1 MPPRSLSLD
10 TGLDSN
16 EADTATDVVS
26 SCEQYLR
33 LQQSGAQFGAERPPR
48 RRLSSIP
55 CEATGPIVE
64 EPNAEDEN
72 LTSRNV
78 YRRGESLDSKEELN
92 RKSYRRSESLDNR
105 EDFHPPTISS
115 LSSTGS
121 SRRSSTVSLEGLERK
136 PSFVNK
142 CMTRVRGLIKK

>member
-1 MPPRSLSLD
+1 MSLD

-26 SCEQYLR
+26 SCEQYLQQ
-33 LQQSGAQFGAERPPR
+33 QQSGCQPGAERPPR

-64 EPNAEDEN
+64 EPTAEDDY
-72 LTSRNV
+72 LASRKL
-78 YRRGESLDSKEELN
+78 YRRGESLESKEELG

-105 EDFHPPTISS
+105 EDLYPLPISS

-121 SRRSSTVSLEGLERK
+121 SRRSSTVSLEGSGLERK
-136 PSFVNK
+136 SSFVNK